1 MTMAQFDS
9 FRKIRTVGDL
19 KQVLAAFPD
28 DVEVQ
33 INFTTMHGD
42 ITFSGQIDAEAV
54 VHQQADSSGEKFVV
68 IDVTQTFGDK
78 FREFSL
84 M

>member
-1 MTMAQFDS
+1 MARLDS

-19 KQVLAAFPD
+19 KKVLEAFPD

-33 INFTTMHGD
+33 INFTPMHGEM
-42 ITFSGQIDAEAV
+42 TFAGQIDV
-54 VHQQADSSGEKFVV
+54 NSIVHQEADSSGDKVVV
-68 IDVTQTFGDK
+68 IDVQQTFGDK
-78 FREFSL
+78 FKEFSI

>member
-1 MTMAQFDS
+1 MARLDS

-19 KQVLAAFPD
+19 KAVLDAFPD

-33 INFTTMHGD
+33 IHFTPMQGEM
-42 ITFSGQIDAEAV
+42 TFAGQIDV
-54 VHQQADSSGEKFVV
+54 NSIVHQEADSSGEKFVV

-78 FREFSL
+78 FREFSV

>member
-1 MTMAQFDS
+1 MARLET

-19 KQVLAAFPD
+19 KQVLEAFPD

-33 INFTTMHGD
+33 IQFTPMHGEM
-42 ITFSGQIDAEAV
+42 TFAGQIDV
-54 VHQQADSSGEKFVV
+54 NSIVHQEADSSGEPFVV
-68 IDVTQTFGDK
+68 IDVQQTFGDK
-78 FREFSL
+78 FREFST

>member
-1 MTMAQFDS
+1 MARLES

-19 KQVLAAFPD
+19 KAVLEAFPD

-33 INFTTMHGD
+33 INFTPMNGD
-42 ITFSGQIDAEAV
+42 MTFAGQIDV
-54 VHQQADSSGEKFVV
+54 NSIVHQEADSAGERFVV
-68 IDVTQTFGDK
+68 IDVQQTFGDK
-78 FREFSL
+78 FHEFRT